1 MALNQVVDKNVECIY
16 PAQDRVQWL
25 AALNKE
31 MGMGIQVPENS
42 LNILP
47 R

>member
-1 MALNQVVDKNVECIY
+1 MVLNQVVDKNVECVY

-25 AALNKE
+25 DVLNKE
-31 MGMGIQVPENS
+31 MGVGIQVPESSVNVS
-42 LNILP
+42 S